1 MNLQVVKAVL
11 ENYFDKKQ
19 IDLEFEMTDKKL
31 TVSGNLNFG
40 AIDAAGYCSFA
51 FFTSGMAVYS
61 VLFDEID
68 KTPEALG
75 LINKFNIESL
85 LLKATADDYLT
96 LDYTVY
102 KLHEADIEEYTNG
115 IFDDLTC
122 EDAVNFLKPII
133 ALTY

>member
-1 MNLQVVKAVL
+1 MDLELVKAIL
-11 ENYFDKKQ
+11 EEYLEKKN
-19 IDLEFEMTDKKL
+19 IDFNFEMTDKKL
-31 TVSGNLNFG
+31 TVSGNLSFEDFG
-40 AIDAAGYCSFA
+40 TVGYCSFA

-61 VLFDEID
+61 ILFDEID

-115 IFDDLTC
+115 IFDDLLC
-122 EDAVNFLKPII
+122 EDTEEYLKPII
-133 ALTY
+133 ALTH